1 MVSPIGMEAF
11 FSRWGLGVMKSEVL
25 WVWLL
30 SFLMFF
36 VSRVIRVVV
45 VKE

>member
-11 FSRWGLGVMKSEVL
+11 FGQWGLAVMRSEVL

-30 SFLMFF
+30 SFLMFS